1 MRTQTLFDFFQKVC
15 YNRYEVEA
23 KAEAQLGVV
32 CGKLAISTKF
42 FTHKQKERYS
52 SLSSFFYHALFV
64 AVATCRTPAS

>member
-32 CGKLAISTKF
+32 CGKWRIALQF
-42 FTHKQKERYS
+42 FTHKQKERFAAS
-52 SLSSFFYHALFV
+52 PLFFIIRVL
-64 AVATCRTPAS
+64 